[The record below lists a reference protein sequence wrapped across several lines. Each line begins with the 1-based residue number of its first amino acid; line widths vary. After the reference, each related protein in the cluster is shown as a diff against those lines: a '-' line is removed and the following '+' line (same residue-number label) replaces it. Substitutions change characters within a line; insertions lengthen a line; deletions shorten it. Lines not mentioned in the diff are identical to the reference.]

1 MKNLKL
7 FAAIAIAAMM
17 IVCVGAV
24 AISAPASSAEDNG
37 VESEIHYGNIP
48 ALMTYSPHPLDPNG
62 VEISTDSSVADLS
75 GGHSVWFLQENY
87 SITHDSTITVENGQ
101 AIAISPVQSFSFS
114 SAKANF
120 VFMPGAKILI
130 VNAMVTNINDPG
142 LDPDKGEILIYE
154 YVFEADNSID
164 DPIISAMTPSASSQ
178 FKGKIGNA
186 VTYGLGGVFNKLT
199 FTVDKD
205 TTITSSDSVTKFL
218 DENKIEISLD
228 QFDLSAMKVT
238 GSIKTNFNFSV
249 DTINGAGPD
258 ARITVT
264 GSPEYSLSVTPSDK
278 DVTATITGE
287 GSLQSNLD
295 MVKGTEATPL
305 AEMTLS
311 NDIDIDVV
319 VKDYG
324 TDKQEAFVNGHMS
337 ISFETTD
344 LEFVDEDT
352 QSSIELSDVYV
363 EFNIDIDDN
372 VVEMDASFGV
382 GYLSL
387 ASRADTDKQI
397 GAELSGLDV
406 HFNYRMVATEDTQ
419 VLALATPNLSSLAKS
434 PSVNDIKKD
443 YFDQLAK
450 KSEDQSIEEF
460 AANFFFQKIDDYN
473 PAINVGMESDY
484 LEAEINVK
492 SLTVDNI
499 VELKGLNVYLEI
511 SDSVGLEAKAS
522 VDRLYVTTPAKDADP
537 PDDPEGASKIMVEP
551 FSFEIYTSDRENV
564 FLEIDASFTGGV
576 KQYSYYSGFL
586 ESNIYVNGLSLTYLL
601 QKDGDSLDDL
611 GLKSA
616 GVFYYGSLFEI
627 KGFDYVKPTETEAAK
642 FTIDSI
648 DVGGDFYG
656 DAPIM
661 SVEGSI
667 KGITIP
673 ADFANLF
680 TIKAPAVNPDPFA
693 GVTIDSVNFTVT
705 DIYGSTIE
713 VDRYNEENTV
723 YNNIE
728 IDGAVWLKDVLGSD
742 SPASYF
748 MTLPVGTV
756 DANTKQAYNFTGVA
770 LLNSHAYYTVSGT
783 EIYPAFEY
791 GAQSQMTI
799 NIDGEDG
806 GTLVGKFTG
815 ELYVTRSN
823 TTSALGYTLDKAKFV
838 IGGTDYNVDT
848 IGAAVGIVVDDKGD
862 YTVKMVATPGY
873 ELSKDQTVTGFA
885 WGDDFSAESSTITV
899 TDANNIAYTAVAKK
913 YNLYIDGEFIEECQ
927 YGKLVTKEQ
936 PGVFFF
942 FDENGAIVGSFDGD
956 TWSYRRIAGDGDL
969 ELSSIKLTPVTV
981 ENKIIDLTSSG
992 VSFTLPASGDLD
1004 KLAFVTESKLRIA
1017 LVDANNGDKYSL
1029 VAEDTK
1035 FNGRD
1040 AFMIK
1045 VYKGDGL
1052 ENSAKTKLY
1061 FPVDGTGMKVMH
1073 VDKYGRAVEQQS
1085 TYVVIGEQAYQM
1097 VEASDY
1103 SIFYLDDDK
1112 PLYDTGGNRK
1122 NNNLLYIGIAVVVAV
1137 VALAGVAYFLKTKQ
1151 SA

>member
-24 AISAPASSAEDNG
+24 AISAPASSADGSGAEN
-37 VESEIHYGNIP
+37 EINYQNIP
-48 ALMTYSPHPLDPNG
+48 ALMTYSPYTPNPNG
-62 VEISTDSSVADLS
+62 VEISADSSVADLS
-75 GGHSVWFLQENY
+75 GGNTVWFLKENY
-87 SITHDSTITVENGQ
+87 SITHDATIRVGAGE
-101 AIAISPVQSFSFS
+101 AIAICPVQTFSITT
-114 SAKANF
+114 AKANF
-120 VFMPGAKILI
+120 EFMPGAKILI
-130 VNAMVTNINDPG
+130 VNVEVTNINDPG
-142 LDPDKGEILIYE
+142 LDPDTGTKLIYE
-154 YVFEADNSID
+154 YEFESSTSLTSLAALA
-164 DPIISAMTPSASSQ
+164 PPAPAASSE
-178 FKGKIGNA
+178 FKGKISN
-186 VTYGLGGVFNKLT
+186 VVEYGIQTPKKLT
-199 FTVDKD
+199 FTVDKN
-205 TTITSSDSVTKFL
+205 TTITSSDSVTKFIE
-218 DENKIEISLD
+218 ENKLEVSLD

-238 GSIKTNFNFSV
+238 GSIKTNINFSV
-249 DTINGAGPD
+249 DAINGAGPD
-258 ARITVT
+258 ARITIT
-264 GSPEYSLSVTPSDK
+264 GSPEYGLSISPSDK

-287 GSLQSNLD
+287 GRLQSNLD
-295 MVKGTEATPL
+295 LVEGTTVTPL

-324 TDKQEAFVNGHMS
+324 TDKQEAFVNGHIS

-344 LEFVDEDT
+344 LEFVDEES
-352 QSSIELSDVYV
+352 QISIEMSDVYE
-363 EFNIDIDDN
+363 EFNIDIDNN

-382 GYLSL
+382 GYLSFD
-387 ASRADTDKQI
+387 SRADIDDQV

-406 HFNYRMVATEDTQ
+406 HFNYRMVAKEDTQ
-419 VLALATPNLSSLAKS
+419 VLALATPNLSSLAAKGPS
-434 PSVNDIKKD
+434 PDDIKKA
-443 YFDQLAK
+443 YFDGLAK
-450 KSEDQSIEEF
+450 KPADMSVKEY
-460 AANFFFQKIDDYN
+460 AANFFFGMIDDYN
-473 PAINVGMESDY
+473 PAINVDMESDY
-484 LEAEINVK
+484 LEAEVNVK
-492 SLTVDNI
+492 SLTVENV

-522 VDRLYVTTPAKDADP
+522 VDRLYVTTPAKA
-537 PDDPEGASKIMVEP
+537 PEYPGDKGSDSSKIMVEP
-551 FSFEIYTSDRENV
+551 LSFEAYISDEENV

-576 KQYSYYSGFL
+576 KQYNWNDGML
-586 ESNIYVNGLSLTYLL
+586 TMNAYVNGLSLTYLL
-601 QKDGDSLDDL
+601 EKDDNVLDDL

-627 KGFDYVKPTETEAAK
+627 KGFDYVKATETEAAK

-673 ADFANLF
+673 ADFANPF
-680 TIKAPAVNPDPFA
+680 TIKAPAANPDPFA
-693 GVTIDSVNFTVT
+693 AVTIDSVNFTVT

-713 VDRYNEENTV
+713 VDRYNEENTIINDV
-723 YNNIE
+723 E

-748 MTLPVGTV
+748 MALPVGTV

-770 LLNSHAYYTVSGT
+770 LLNSHAYYTVDAT

-799 NIDGEDG
+799 NIDGKDG

-823 TTSALGYTLDKAKFV
+823 VTSAYGYTNNNAKFV
-838 IGGTDYNVDT
+838 VGPYEYTVDAV
-848 IGAAVGIVVDDKGD
+848 GAAVGIVVKEDGTYD
-862 YTVKMVATPGY
+862 YKMVATPGY
-873 ELSKDQTVTGFA
+873 ELSKDQTATGFT
-885 WGDDFSAESSTITV
+885 WGDDFNAESSSITV
-899 TDANNIAYTAVAKK
+899 PAATGNITYAAVAKAYK
-913 YNLYIDGEFIEECQ
+913 LYIDGEFIEDCK
-927 YGKLVTKEQ
+927 YCALVTKDL
-936 PGVFFF
+936 PGVFFL

-981 ENKIIDLTSSG
+981 ENKIIDLTSSS
-992 VSFTLPASGDLD
+992 VSFTLPATGDLD

-1035 FNGRD
+1035 FNGHD

-1045 VYKGDGL
+1045 AYKGDGL
-1052 ENSAKTKLY
+1052 ANSAKTKLY

-1073 VDKYGRAVEQQS
+1073 VDKYGRAAEQQS

-1097 VEASDY
+1097 VEASSY

-1112 PLYDTGGNRK
+1112 PLYDTGGNGK
-1122 NNNLLYIGIAVVVAV
+1122 NNNY
-1137 VALAGVAYFLKTKQ
+1137 LK
-1151 SA
+1151 SI

>member
-24 AISAPASSAEDNG
+24 AISAPASSADG
-37 VESEIHYGNIP
+37 SGAESEIHYGNIP
-48 ALMTYSPHPLDPNG
+48 ALMTYSPHTPTAVTID
-62 VEISTDSSVADLS
+62 TDKTVTDFSAE
-75 GGHSVWFLQENY
+75 GVWFLEDNY
-87 SITHDSTITVENGQ
+87 TINNDATITVGNGQ
-101 AIAISPVQSFSFS
+101 AIAICPVQSFSFS

-130 VNAMVTNINDPG
+130 VNVKVTDINDPG
-142 LDPDKGEILIYE
+142 LDPDDGTKLIYE
-154 YVFEADNSID
+154 YVF
-164 DPIISAMTPSASSQ
+164 ASSAPLTSLAALAPPAPAASSE
-178 FKGKIGNA
+178 FKGKISN
-186 VTYGLGGVFNKLT
+186 VVEYGIQTPKKLT

-205 TTITSSDSVTKFL
+205 TTITSSDSVTKFIE
-218 DENKIEISLD
+218 ENKLEVSLD

-238 GSIKTNFNFSV
+238 GSIKTNINFSV
-249 DTINGAGPD
+249 DAINGAGPD
-258 ARITVT
+258 ARITIT
-264 GSPEYSLSVTPSDK
+264 GSPEYGLSISPSDK

-287 GSLQSNLD
+287 GRLQSNLD
-295 MVKGTEATPL
+295 LVEGTTVTPL

-319 VKDYG
+319 VKDYD
-324 TDKQEAFVNGHMS
+324 TDKQEAFVNGHIS

-344 LEFVDEDT
+344 LEFVDEES
-352 QSSIELSDVYV
+352 QMSIEMSDVYE
-363 EFNIDIDDN
+363 EFNINIDN
-372 VVEMDASFGV
+372 NAVEMDASFGV
-382 GYLSL
+382 GYLSFD
-387 ASRADTDKQI
+387 SRADIDDQV

-406 HFNYRMVATEDTQ
+406 HFNYRMVAKEDTQ
-419 VLALATPNLSSLAKS
+419 VLALATPNLSSLAAKGPS
-434 PSVNDIKKD
+434 PDDIKKA
-443 YFDQLAK
+443 YFDGLAK
-450 KSEDQSIEEF
+450 KPADMSVKEY
-460 AANFFFQKIDDYN
+460 AANFFFEMIDDYN
-473 PAINVGMESDY
+473 PAINVDMESDY
-484 LEAEINVK
+484 LEAEVNVK
-492 SLTVDNI
+492 SLTVENT
-499 VELKGLNVYLEI
+499 VELKGLHAYLEI
-511 SDSVGLEAKAS
+511 SDSVGLEVNAS
-522 VDRLYVTTPAKDADP
+522 VDRLYITQPAKA
-537 PDDPEGASKIMVEP
+537 PEYPGDKGSDGSKIMVEP
-551 FSFEIYTSDRENV
+551 LSFEAYISDEENV

-576 KQYSYYSGFL
+576 KQYNKNDGML
-586 ESNIYVNGLSLTYLL
+586 TMNAYVNGLSLTYLL
-601 QKDGDSLDDL
+601 EKDDNVLDDL

-627 KGFDYVKPTETEAAK
+627 KGFDYVKATETEAAK

-648 DVGGDFYG
+648 DVSGDFYG
-656 DAPIM
+656 AAPIM

-673 ADFANLF
+673 ADFANPF
-680 TIKAPAVNPDPFA
+680 TIKAPAANPDPFA
-693 GVTIDSVNFTVT
+693 AVTIDSVNFTVT

-713 VDRYNEENTV
+713 VDRYNKENTV
-723 YNNIE
+723 YNDIE

-748 MTLPVGTV
+748 MALPVGTV

-770 LLNSHAYYTVSGT
+770 LLNSHAYYVSTETV
-783 EIYPAFEY
+783 IYPAFEY

-823 TTSALGYTLDKAKFV
+823 TTSALGYTYNDAKFV
-838 IGGTDYNVDT
+838 IGGTEYTVDAV
-848 IGAAVGIVVDDKGD
+848 GAAVGIVVDDKGD
-862 YTVKMVATPGY
+862 YKFKMVATPGY
-873 ELSKDQTVTGFA
+873 ELSKDQAPTGFT
-885 WGDDFSAESSTITV
+885 WGDDFSSESSSITV
-899 TDANNIAYTAVAKK
+899 TDANNIAYDAVAKK

-927 YGKLVTKEQ
+927 YGKLVTKDL
-936 PGVFFF
+936 PGVFFL
-942 FDENGAIVGSFDGD
+942 FDENGAIIGSFDGD
-956 TWSYRRIAGDGDL
+956 TWSCRRIVGDGDL

-981 ENKIIDLTSSG
+981 ENKIIDLTSSS

-1035 FNGRD
+1035 FNGHD

-1045 VYKGDGL
+1045 AYKGDGL
-1052 ENSAKTKLY
+1052 TNSAKTKLY

-1073 VDKYGRAVEQQS
+1073 VDKYGRDVEQES
-1085 TYVVIGEQAYQM
+1085 TYVVIGDQAYQM
-1097 VEASDY
+1097 VEASSY

-1112 PLYDTGGNRK
+1112 PLYDTGGNGK